1 MVVLIIL
8 SLIAILCTYFESK
21 GKLRNGMLLG
31 FVILSAILGLRFEY
45 GNDYISY
52 SQKFLAYGLERFK
65 FSDLTDGTI
74 SDPFWYLLN
83 RLFYP
88 FGFQTMVMFLTIVGS
103 TAYYKLVRTLPKD
116 LWVFGLFIYFFTNSF
131 LPIQLSMLRQTLAMS
146 LVIIAVLSI
155 LEKKYIYPLV
165 LLVLASGIHSSAM
178 ICVPFILLLYLNF
191 TKHKT
196 IVTFGFIGLF
206 LMFFFAK
213 DIILNVLGSTLD
225 SIDALSK
232 YDNKYLNGNKYEA
245 STTKSLFGFALY
257 LFPVI
262 INLIYLR
269 KCRDEKMI
277 KFTILYIF
285 GAFIFLLDQVI
296 PMMGRLAWYFTIFSI
311 VSLPVAF
318 KSIRGGAARIGLI
331 VLFMAI
337 TLREYDGFFHALNWR
352 DAYMHFQTIFS
363 A

>member
-8 SLIAILCTYFESK
+8 SFIAILCTYFESK

-52 SQKFLAYGLERFK
+52 SQKFLAYGLESFK

-88 FGFQTMVMFLTIVGS
+88 FGFQT
-103 TAYYKLVRTLPKD
+103 
-116 LWVFGLFIYFFTNSF
+116 IYFFTNSF
-131 LPIQLSMLRQTLAMS
+131 LPIQLSMLRQALAMS
-146 LVIIAVLSI
+146 LIIIAVLSI

-165 LLVLASGIHSSAM
+165 LLTLASGIHSSAM

-225 SIDALSK
+225 SIDVLSK

-245 STTKSLFGFALY
+245 STAKSLFGSALY

-318 KSIRGGAARIGLI
+318 KSIRGRVAQIGLI

-337 TLREYDGFFHALNWR
+337 TLREYDSFFHALNWR

>member
-8 SLIAILCTYFESK
+8 SFIAILCTYFESK

-52 SQKFLAYGLERFK
+52 SQKFLAYGLESFK

-103 TAYYKLVRTLPKD
+103 TAYYKLVRTLPKE

-131 LPIQLSMLRQTLAMS
+131 LPIQLSMLRQALAMS
-146 LVIIAVLSI
+146 LIIIAVLSI

-165 LLVLASGIHSSAM
+165 LLTLASGIHSSAM

-213 DIILNVLGSTLD
+213 DIILNVLGLLLIRLMFCLNMTIST
-225 SIDALSK
+225 
-232 YDNKYLNGNKYEA
+232 
-245 STTKSLFGFALY
+245 
-257 LFPVI
+257 
-262 INLIYLR
+262 
-269 KCRDEKMI
+269 
-277 KFTILYIF
+277 
-285 GAFIFLLDQVI
+285 
-296 PMMGRLAWYFTIFSI
+296 
-311 VSLPVAF
+311 
-318 KSIRGGAARIGLI
+318 
-331 VLFMAI
+331 
-337 TLREYDGFFHALNWR
+337 
-352 DAYMHFQTIFS
+352 
-363 A
+363 

>member
-1 MVVLIIL
+1 
-8 SLIAILCTYFESK
+8 
-21 GKLRNGMLLG
+21 MLLG

-178 ICVPFILLLYLNF
+178 ICVPFILLLYLNCP
-191 TKHKT
+191 
-196 IVTFGFIGLF
+196 
-206 LMFFFAK
+206 
-213 DIILNVLGSTLD
+213 D
-225 SIDALSK
+225 
-232 YDNKYLNGNKYEA
+232 
-245 STTKSLFGFALY
+245 
-257 LFPVI
+257 
-262 INLIYLR
+262 
-269 KCRDEKMI
+269 KCLPNR
-277 KFTILYIF
+277 
-285 GAFIFLLDQVI
+285 ACIFLYCGENRCYHSFNI
-296 PMMGRLAWYFTIFSI
+296 RLKNNDETD
-311 VSLPVAF
+311 
-318 KSIRGGAARIGLI
+318 KNN
-331 VLFMAI
+331 
-337 TLREYDGFFHALNWR
+337 DN
-352 DAYMHFQTIFS
+352 
-363 A
+363 